1 MIEIKV
7 DNLVKEFE
15 VGEPVLDGFSMQV
28 DSGEHIGLLGANG
41 AGKTTLFKII
51 TGELDY
57 DEGVVFI
64 APDRHVGVLSQ
75 IPVYPEEYTVLDV
88 LDTAFD
94 QLKALEAELE
104 ELHRKMAEQGEAG
117 GPAGGGIDPKL
128 ADRYMRVQAAFENGG
143 GYTREITLNKVCAGL
158 GIEEDL
164 RRRKFAAL
172 SGGEKTRI
180 NMARLILEDNDIL
193 LLDEPT
199 NHLDLN
205 AIIWLEDFLAHY
217 KGTVIAISH
226 DRWFLDHV
234 VARIVEILDG
244 RAEHYAGNYSFYVQE
259 KQHRYEERLKQYE
272 KEQAKIEQL
281 QGAAAQMRVWAF
293 MGNDKQ
299 YKRAKN
305 MERRI
310 ERLRK
315 TERPKTQK
323 RMTARFSEEEF
334 KGNEVLT
341 VKELTKSYG
350 GRQLFSIPELEVK
363 GGERIALLGDNG
375 TGKSTLLK
383 ILMKEERADSGKF
396 RFGPT
401 VKAAYLPQI
410 VTFANPE
417 RNLVDTLIYETDC
430 SAQEARN
437 RLATF
442 RFRGDD
448 VFKTVDSLSG
458 GEKSRLKLCMLMD
471 ESINLLILDEPTN
484 HLDIDSR
491 EWIEE
496 AIADYAGNLLF
507 VSHDRY
513 FIHKFCQRVW
523 YMSEDGL
530 FDFKGD
536 YDAFAAWEEQQ
547 KRFAESARAME
558 EQARKEA
565 RAAEKAEAKA
575 ARQGAGSSGGPDG
588 RRRRGGTK
596 ELEKKLR
603 ANEREIEKAET
614 RLAEI
619 DEETAA
625 ADGSDYQALQALFE
639 EKTALEARLETLM
652 EEWEEISEEL
662 EELK

>member
-1 MIEIKV
+1 
-7 DNLVKEFE
+7 
-15 VGEPVLDGFSMQV
+15 
-28 DSGEHIGLLGANG
+28 
-41 AGKTTLFKII
+41 
-51 TGELDY
+51 
-57 DEGVVFI
+57 
-64 APDRHVGVLSQ
+64 
-75 IPVYPEEYTVLDV
+75 
-88 LDTAFD
+88 
-94 QLKALEAELE
+94 
-104 ELHRKMAEQGEAG
+104 
-117 GPAGGGIDPKL
+117 
-128 ADRYMRVQAAFENGG
+128 
-143 GYTREITLNKVCAGL
+143 
-158 GIEEDL
+158 
-164 RRRKFAAL
+164 
-172 SGGEKTRI
+172 
-180 NMARLILEDNDIL
+180 
-193 LLDEPT
+193 
-199 NHLDLN
+199 
-205 AIIWLEDFLAHY
+205 
-217 KGTVIAISH
+217 
-226 DRWFLDHV
+226 
-234 VARIVEILDG
+234 
-244 RAEHYAGNYSFYVQE
+244 
-259 KQHRYEERLKQYE
+259 
-272 KEQAKIEQL
+272 
-281 QGAAAQMRVWAF
+281 
-293 MGNDKQ
+293 
-299 YKRAKN
+299 
-305 MERRI
+305 
-310 ERLRK
+310 
-315 TERPKTQK
+315 
-323 RMTARFSEEEF
+323 
-334 KGNEVLT
+334 
-341 VKELTKSYG
+341 
-350 GRQLFSIPELEVK
+350 
-363 GGERIALLGDNG
+363 
-375 TGKSTLLK
+375 
-383 ILMKEERADSGKF
+383 
-396 RFGPT
+396 
-401 VKAAYLPQI
+401 
-410 VTFANPE
+410 
-417 RNLVDTLIYETDC
+417 
-430 SAQEARN
+430 
-437 RLATF
+437 
-442 RFRGDD
+442 GDD

-575 ARQGAGSSGGPDG
+575 ARQGAGSSGSPDG